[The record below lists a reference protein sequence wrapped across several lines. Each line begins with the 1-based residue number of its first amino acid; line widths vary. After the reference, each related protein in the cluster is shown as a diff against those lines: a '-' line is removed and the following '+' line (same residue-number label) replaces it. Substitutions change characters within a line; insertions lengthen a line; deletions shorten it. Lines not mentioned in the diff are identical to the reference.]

1 MDKSSSFSRE
11 GYLEENYRLFHLRDT
26 AGQER
31 DYHFHEFNKIVLLIS
46 GHVDYAVEDR
56 VYSLRPW
63 QVLLIKHHTIHKAII
78 DRKEPYERIIIYL
91 DRSYCQRIMPEAHLT
106 ECFDHADRS
115 GQHLLLPDG
124 EQIEALRAALSGCEA
139 NLKSDSF
146 GAKAMAD
153 TMLLQFII
161 LLNRISSAA
170 PQSLPGGRDVKIER
184 ALSYINENL
193 TSELTVD
200 MIAEQLY
207 RSKYHFM
214 RLFKDA
220 VGSTVH
226 QYIRQKR
233 LLYAARLIREGV
245 NANQAAMDAGFSDYS
260 AFYRAFKES
269 FGITPGELKK

>member
-1 MDKSSSFSRE
+1 MDKSSVFSRE
-11 GYLEENYRLFHLRDT
+11 GYLEEDYRLFHLRDT

-31 DYHFHEFNKIVLLIS
+31 DYHFHEFNKIVLLLS
-46 GHVDYAVEDR
+46 GRVDYAVEDR
-56 VYSLRPW
+56 VYSLEPW

-78 DRKEPYERIIIYL
+78 DKKEPYERIIIYL

-106 ECFDHADRS
+106 ECFDLADRS

-124 EQIEALRAALSGCEA
+124 DEIDALRTALSGCEA

-153 TMLLQFII
+153 TLLIQFLI
-161 LLNRISSAA
+161 LLNRISAA
-170 PQSLPGGRDVKIER
+170 PAPLGEER
-184 ALSYINENL
+184 SSKVGSALSYINENL

-200 MIAEQLY
+200 SIAAQVYL
-207 RSKYHFM
+207 SKYHFM
-214 RLFKDA
+214 RLFKES

-245 NANQAAMDAGFSDYS
+245 NANKAASDAGFSDYS
-260 AFYRAFKES
+260 VFHRAFKDS
-269 FGITPGELKK
+269 FGISPGDLKK

>member
-1 MDKSSSFSRE
+1 MEKSSVFTRE
-11 GYLEENYRLFHLRDT
+11 GYLEGNYRLFHLRDT

-78 DRKEPYERIIIYL
+78 DKKEPYERIIIYL
-91 DRSYCQRIMPEAHLT
+91 DRNYCQRIMPEAHLT
-106 ECFDHADRS
+106 ECFNAADKS
-115 GQHLLLPDG
+115 GQHLLLPDS
-124 EQIEALRAALSGCEA
+124 EQTEVLRSTLSACED

-153 TMLLQFII
+153 TLLIQFII
-161 LLNRISSAA
+161 LINRISSSA
-170 PQSLPGGRDVKIER
+170 PKSPPSVHDIKIER

-200 MIAEQLY
+200 MIAEQVYL
-207 RSKYHFM
+207 SKYHFM
-214 RLFKDA
+214 RLFKES

-233 LLYAARLIREGV
+233 LLYAARLIREGI
-245 NANQAAMDAGFSDYS
+245 NANIAAGEAGFSDYS
-260 AFYRAFKES
+260 AFHRAFKDS
-269 FGITPGELKK
+269 FGISPGELKK